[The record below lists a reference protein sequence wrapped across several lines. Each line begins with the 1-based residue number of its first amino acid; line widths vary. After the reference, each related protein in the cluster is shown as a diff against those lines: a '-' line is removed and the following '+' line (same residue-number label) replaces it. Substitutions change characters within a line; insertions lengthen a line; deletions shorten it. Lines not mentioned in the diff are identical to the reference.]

1 MNPFGVILTLFFCAM
16 ATVGSRKVAAA
27 AIILGTCYITQG
39 QELNIGFHFTAIRLV
54 LLASLARVIAKGE
67 LSQISFNGIDRALI
81 AYGVCIAVVSTLRVG
96 TGEQLTYQAGVLYN
110 VFLAYFVFRALVRGE
125 SDIFDI
131 LQFLAIPLV
140 PLAMFMIL
148 EAYSGRNIF
157 AIFGGVGEVSMVRE
171 GHVRCAAAFRSPIT
185 AGAFGATFALLYIGM
200 LFARHPN
207 RRKVI
212 LGLFASMVVTICAH
226 SSGPFLGMVF
236 GVISL
241 ACWKVR
247 THTSFIRRSIVAT
260 LVILHFFIMKAPVW
274 FLIARVSDI
283 VGGGGYHRSLL
294 IDQFLNH
301 FGSWWIAGTDD
312 TSGWMPYE
320 LESGGTDL
328 TNQFVSDGVNAGVIG
343 MVFSIFLVVRCFQG
357 VGIAMRARSILGED
371 AQKMTWALGSTLVA
385 SVAILFSV
393 TYFDQMQGIWF
404 FLLAC
409 IASIASEKIQ
419 PITQEFGTND
429 HIAL

>member
-1 MNPFGVILTLFFCAM
+1 MNPLGLILTLMFSAVVFA
-16 ATVGSRKVAAA
+16 GSRKAAA
-27 AIILGTCYITQG
+27 VAIILGTCYITQA

-54 LLASLARVIAKGE
+54 LLAGFVRAISRGE
-67 LSQISFNGIDRALI
+67 LKQITFNRIDRALI
-81 AYGVCIAVVSTLRVG
+81 CYAICIAVVSTLRVG
-96 TGEQLTYQAGVLYN
+96 SVEQLVYQVGVMYN
-110 VFLAYFVFRALVRGE
+110 VFLSYFTFRALFRDE
-125 SDIFDI
+125 ADINDS
-131 LQFLAIPLV
+131 LCLLAYALV
-140 PLAMFMIL
+140 PLAMLMIL
-148 EAYSGRNIF
+148 EAYSGRNLF

-185 AGAFGATFALLYIGM
+185 AGAFGATFALLYAGM
-200 LFARHPN
+200 LFARTPHRN
-207 RRKVI
+207 KV
-212 LGLFASMVVTICAH
+212 LVGLAASLVIVTCAR
-226 SSGPFLGMVF
+226 SSGPLLGVVF

-241 ACWKVR
+241 VCWRVR
-247 THTSFIRRSIVAT
+247 SHTSFIRRGIVAT

-301 FGSWWIAGTDD
+301 FGSWWLAGTDD

-343 MVFSIFLVVRCFQG
+343 MVFSILLVVRCFQG
-357 VGIAMRARSILGED
+357 VGLAMRSRSILGVD
-371 AQKMTWALGSTLVA
+371 AQKMTWAIGSTLVA

-393 TYFDQMQGIWF
+393 TYFDQMQVIWY
-404 FLLAC
+404 FLVAG
-409 IASIASEKIQ
+409 IASLASEKIHSVSE
-419 PITQEFGTND
+419 EFGTLD
-429 HIAL
+429 PVIM